1 MTYQNKSQEVQ
12 KAKIAIINAKAE
24 AQRKI
29 VEEAL
34 EAEQKNEEQ
43 NEAIRNLN
51 IVDAVTKS

>member
-12 KAKIAIINAKAE
+12 KAKIAKINAKAE

-34 EAEQKNEEQ
+34 EAEQNEEQ

-51 IVDAVTKS
+51 IVDAVAKS

>member
-12 KAKIAIINAKAE
+12 KAKIAKINAKAE

-34 EAEQKNEEQ
+34 KAEQNEEQ

-51 IVDAVTKS
+51 IVDAVAKS